1 MPRVSPE
8 EKKDWRGIWVV
19 GEVDGDALAP
29 VTKQMLGAT
38 MALRESTGED
48 VELVLMGQD
57 LLKAAEEGAKYG
69 VARVYVADDEALEP
83 YRTLTHAGVLTRLAD
98 QRKPSIMLLA
108 ATPEGRDLAPRV
120 AARLG
125 TGLTAHALDFKV
137 DEEGRFVQ
145 ACPGFSGNAM
155 VDICCP
161 EHRPQMVTVRPGAF
175 TLADAP
181 VEGATAEIVDVSGFV
196 KDIEDPLTVLLR
208 DVDPRAAQV
217 DLPEARVIVAG
228 GRGMKTK
235 ENFELLYE
243 LAELLGGSVAAT
255 RAACDE
261 GWAPVYCQIGQT
273 GITVQP
279 KYYLAFGISGAVQHV
294 AGVRGAEVI
303 VAVNTDGRA
312 PIFATAD
319 YGFVADAPAVARRLV
334 ADLKAKKE
342 AAGQ

>member
-19 GEVDGDALAP
+19 GEVDGDTLSP
-29 VTKQMLGAT
+29 VTKQMLGAA
-38 MALRESTGED
+38 MALREHTGED
-48 VELVLMGQD
+48 VDLVLMGRG
-57 LLKAAEEGAKYG
+57 LAKAAEEGAKHG

-83 YRTLTHAGVLTRLAD
+83 YRTLTHAGVLTRLAE

-175 TLADAP
+175 TAA
-181 VEGATAEIVDVSGFV
+181 VAGEGKAEIVDVSGLV
-196 KDIEDPLTVLLR
+196 KGIEDPLTVLLR
-208 DVDPRAAQV
+208 DVDPRAEQV

-279 KYYLAFGISGAVQHV
+279 RYYLAFGISGAVQHV

-303 VAVNTDGRA
+303 LAVNTDGRA
-312 PIFATAD
+312 PIFDTAD
-319 YGFVADAPAVARRLV
+319 YGFVADAPAVARRLI
-334 ADLKAKKE
+334 ADLKAKRE
-342 AAGQ
+342 NSGR

>member
-228 GRGMKTK
+228 GAGVGSQA
-235 ENFELLYE
+235 NFQLIWD
-243 LAELLGGSVAAT
+243 LANVLGGAVAGS
-255 RAACDE
+255 RAAVDA
-261 GWAPVYCQIGQT
+261 GFVPRDHQVGQT
-273 GITVQP
+273 GTTVRP
-279 KYYLAFGISGAVQHV
+279 ALYIACGISGAVQHR
-294 AGVRGAEVI
+294 AGMEEASKI
-303 VAVNTDGRA
+303 IAINWDASA
-312 PIFATAD
+312 PIFSFAH
-319 YGFVADAPAVARRLV
+319 YGIVGDLNQVLPKMIAAVRAR
-334 ADLKAKKE
+334 A
-342 AAGQ
+342 